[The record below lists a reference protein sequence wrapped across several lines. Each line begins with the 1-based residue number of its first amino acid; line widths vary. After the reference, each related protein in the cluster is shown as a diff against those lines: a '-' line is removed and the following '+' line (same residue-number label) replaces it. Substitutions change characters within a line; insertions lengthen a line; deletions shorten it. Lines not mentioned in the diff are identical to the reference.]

1 MRLRA
6 FMEKNTPHYDLG
18 MIKEDVRRLGRDA
31 FTKSARNNGRD
42 LGLSLEEMQ
51 EVVFELSSRMLYKS
65 MTTYG
70 DHRVWQDVYH
80 INSHHL
86 EIYIK
91 VTYCSGGEPPVISFK
106 ENNP

>member
-1 MRLRA
+1 
-6 FMEKNTPHYDLG
+6 MEKNTPHYNLAV
-18 MIKEDVRRLGRDA
+18 IKEDVRRLGINA
-31 FTKSARNNGRD
+31 FTRTARKSGRD
-42 LGLSLEEMQ
+42 MGLSLKEMQ
-51 EVVFELSSRMLYKS
+51 DVVFELQNRTLYKS

-80 INSHHL
+80 ITSHDL

-106 ENNP
+106 EKNP